1 MIRTC
6 QGAAI
11 SARRVWPEP
20 LRGALLPG
28 AGWWRFW
35 ARLRVYA
42 ACDVVGV
49 RGARELRLADLVLGE
64 EEVDRPVQSEQA
76 LAQHEAW
83 HHEERRRSWRIGTD
97 QRVDVGELRE
107 HAEQQAEEDDP
118 GQQLEHPAATTRC
131 VPRCGGVR
139 GGAALKL
146 NRKIVYSS
154 LRNGKTSVRLL
165 TTRGIVGC
173 VFIAL
178 DWRLSEH
185 RGVIVAHWR
194 AERGHDKDG
203 HPALARPPPDACRR
217 GRGCRHGG
225 RGSFALG
232 EYLVDRKG
240 ERAGFPPAPRVRLAT

>member
-76 LAQHEAW
+76 LAQHEAR
-83 HHEERRRSWRIGTD
+83 HHEEGRRSWRIGTD

-131 VPRCGGVR
+131 VPR
-139 GGAALKL
+139 GAAVCAARPKYV
-146 NRKIVYSS
+146 RKIVQ
-154 LRNGKTSVRLL
+154 K
-165 TTRGIVGC
+165 
-173 VFIAL
+173 
-178 DWRLSEH
+178 
-185 RGVIVAHWR
+185 
-194 AERGHDKDG
+194 
-203 HPALARPPPDACRR
+203 
-217 GRGCRHGG
+217 
-225 RGSFALG
+225 
-232 EYLVDRKG
+232 
-240 ERAGFPPAPRVRLAT
+240 